1 MLSFAKFFFLYF
13 FVCWLVFVYLYQF
26 FSNDLTP
33 DLSSKKYKSIVNLDL
48 KLDLDRL
55 CSNRKHLLSLHYNFP
70 RHSSGRGILFG
81 HFRLRKMLLGR
92 VKWESGYGISYDVD
106 LTQK

>member
-1 MLSFAKFFFLYF
+1 MLSFFFFLYF

-26 FSNDLTP
+26 FSNDLT

>member
-1 MLSFAKFFFLYF
+1 MLRFFFVF

-26 FSNDLTP
+26 FSNDLTS
-33 DLSSKKYKSIVNLDL
+33 DRSSKKYKSIVNLDL

-55 CSNRKHLLSLHYNFP
+55 YSNRKHLLSLHYNLP
-70 RHSSGRGILFG
+70 RHSSDRGMWVG
-81 HFRLRKMLLGR
+81 HFRLPKMLLGR